1 MEERCLWVDIVEG
14 EDKGEEE
21 EDEDKGEEE
30 EEENENEHP
39 PASDYDSQ
47 TTVDMVY
54 ATTGMNSY
62 TVEAGHDSIQYSES
76 ADGKVL
82 LFLKDLLQF
91 SGKSW
96 RLFQTIE
103 STIGTILKLLEWEY
117 S

>member
-91 SGKSW
+91 SGKS
-96 RLFQTIE
+96 
-103 STIGTILKLLEWEY
+103 
-117 S
+117 